1 MECCHIVAILE
12 HGMYLLIMYIKEE
25 SVNLRGR
32 GLGGTGRVDK
42 EREGRKD
49 SNTLLMYEIHR
60 NV

>member
-1 MECCHIVAILE
+1 MECCRIVAILE
-12 HGMYLLIMYIKEE
+12 HDMYLLIMYIKEE

-32 GLGGTGRVDK
+32 ELGETGRVDG

-49 SNTLLMYEIHR
+49 SNTLLMYEIRR